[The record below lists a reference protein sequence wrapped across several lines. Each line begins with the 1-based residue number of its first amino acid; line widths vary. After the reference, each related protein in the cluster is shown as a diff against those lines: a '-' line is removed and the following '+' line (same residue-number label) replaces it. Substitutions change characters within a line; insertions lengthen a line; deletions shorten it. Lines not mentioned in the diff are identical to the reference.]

1 MRKWARRLRLGAVGS
16 IAATGFMVMGA
27 PAAHADAPPPTLTLL
42 VDGQPIQDTSV
53 VASGT
58 TITAVASSLLGPGS
72 GVRELRIDLDA
83 TTIYQS
89 GGVTAPEGWTVEW
102 STDDG
107 ATWVG
112 IEPSPPESVT
122 NVRATATVEAGDA
135 ALGTQSYTKALGASA
150 PASTF
155 SGATG
160 GDGWDVFFY
169 DDYVL
174 NVFHHQSEALPLDCH
189 LRSTG
194 DRCPG
199 FDPVVNV
206 SPGITGSRFPGY
218 QSADRSGGWV
228 DGDTG
233 YAYLF
238 TTESA
243 SGTPGALCV
252 DLNEAPPESC
262 GFIALSPATNVN
274 SYGSLSNAEGAG
286 GRLFGLESLN
296 QQLLCADPGTGDAC
310 AGSPVQL
317 DGSPDTGSYHVYPL
331 GDKVFA
337 TTDTT
342 LYCFDAATL
351 AACGG
356 AWPVTYAS
364 LGWTVAPI
372 PPVAHMD
379 ASGVIDGV
387 CLWNGC
393 LDLAGADQ
401 SGTWVNPNSIT
412 GWAGDAAV
420 NSYGGWYGRFEA
432 SAGRAFMQYVLHGTQ
447 TPDIY
452 CFDYA
457 TEAACDGF
465 AEQVTDIYLYALR
478 ADPNNPACIWYNS
491 DPGRIGLFNAY
502 SGDTSCAA
510 NPVITLQPSAF
521 APRFVCQSSGGIDRW
536 VSFEMTALIGTDPVG
551 TQTLTMRT
559 GNGDLVPGWSE
570 LPIVVGQL
578 LDMSALLVADTGA
591 RPTFNVAFDLTSGS
605 LDSAE
610 FEVIYEGRG
619 PELCVDL
626 TLDNAGAEGAPNCP
640 QVVDLTASVT
650 EDVGGLVTTA
660 APDRSIVASGDATEC
675 PEDIVPAT
683 PPSTPTNA
691 AGVPGA
697 TCELTFAPPADDG
710 GSPIRWYELS
720 VAGGPWRVASTTS
733 VGGGFAVTVDCPAPG
748 ESISMS
754 VRAVNLIG
762 DGAPAVFSLSVP
774 LPATTTTTTTTT
786 TTVPATVPG
795 AESTVPTTV
804 PATVAPSPPTTAGTP
819 VGTLPATGGGE
830 GGTAMWAALF
840 VLAGASALFVAR
852 RRTSS

>member
-1 MRKWARRLRLGAVGS
+1 MEKWARRLRLGAVGA
-16 IAATGFMVMGA
+16 IAASGFMVIGA
-27 PAAHADAPPPTLTLL
+27 PAVHAETPPPSLTLL

-53 VASGT
+53 VESGT
-58 TITAVASSLLGPGS
+58 TITAVASSLLDPGN
-72 GVRELRIDLDA
+72 GARELRIDLDA

-112 IEPSPPESVT
+112 TEPVPPEDVT
-122 NVRATATVEAGDA
+122 NVRATATVVAGEVV
-135 ALGTQSYTKALGASA
+135 LGTQLYKKQLDVSV

-174 NVFHHQSEALPLDCH
+174 NVFHHQSTTLPLDCH

-199 FDPVVNV
+199 FNPTVDV
-206 SPGITGSRFPGY
+206 SPGVTGSRFPGY
-218 QSADRSGGWV
+218 QSGNRSGGWV
-228 DGDTG
+228 DGNTG
-233 YAYLF
+233 FAYLF

-252 DLNEAPPESC
+252 DLNVAPPESC
-262 GFIALSPATNVN
+262 GFVALSSATNVT
-274 SYGSLSNAEGAG
+274 SYINLSNTEGAG
-286 GRLFGLESLN
+286 GRLFGLESVN
-296 QQLLCADPGTGDAC
+296 QQLLCLDPGTGAAC
-310 AGSPVQL
+310 TGSPVQL
-317 DGSPDTGSYHVYPL
+317 DGGTNTALYHVYPL
-331 GDKVFA
+331 DSKVFA
-337 TTDTT
+337 STDTT

-364 LGWTVAPI
+364 LGWTAAQI

-412 GWAGDAAV
+412 GWAANASL
-420 NSYGGWYGRFEA
+420 NQYGGQYGRFEA
-432 SAGRAFMQYVLHGTQ
+432 SAGRAFMLYVLSGTQ

-465 AEQVTDIYLYALR
+465 AEQVTDIFLYALR

-491 DPGRIGLFNAY
+491 DPGRIGLFSAY
-502 SGDTSCAA
+502 TGDISCAA

-536 VSFEMTALIGTDPVG
+536 ISFQMTALNGTNPVS

-559 GNGDLVPGWSE
+559 GNGVLVPGWSN

-591 RPTFNVAFDLTSGS
+591 RPTFNVAFELTSGS
-605 LDSAE
+605 LDSAL
-610 FEVIYEGRG
+610 FEVVYEGRG

-626 TLDNAGAEGAPNCP
+626 TLDNTGAEGSPNCP
-640 QVVDLTASVT
+640 QVVDLGASVT
-650 EDVGGLVTTA
+650 ENVTGVVTKD

-675 PEDIVPAT
+675 PENIILAT
-683 PPSTPTNA
+683 PPGSPTNA
-691 AGVPGA
+691 IGVPGA
-697 TCELTFAPPADDG
+697 TCELRFAPPADDG
-710 GSPIRWYELS
+710 GSPIRWYEYS
-720 VAGGPWRVASTTS
+720 VEGGSWVVAPTTS
-733 VGGGFAVTVDCPAPG
+733 DGSGGFIVAVDCPAPG
-748 ESISMS
+748 ESISVS

-762 DGAPAVFSLSVP
+762 NGTPAVFSLAVP
-774 LPATTTTTTTTT
+774 PPTTTTTTQPTEPTTEPT
-786 TTVPATVPG
+786 
-795 AESTVPTTV
+795 TVPTTV
-804 PATVAPSPPTTAGTP
+804 PTTAAPSAPTTTVAP
-819 VGTLPATGGGE
+819 VVTLPATGGTEAGV
-830 GGTAMWAALF
+830 AIWAALF
-840 VLAGASALFVAR
+840 VLAGASALLVAR
-852 RRTSS
+852 RRTST